1 MSRLENVLRF
11 ESLRAE
17 LHAAADEMAIR
28 LARSSISPVIR
39 DFLDFSTALCL
50 ADGRV
55 VAQGFSLPLHLGAIP
70 RAMQAVL
77 ASDLTFEPGDLVVL
91 NDPYRGGMHL
101 PDIFMVDP
109 VFADGDLIGF
119 AVAVAHHADIGGRV
133 PGGSGADSKEIFEEG
148 LRLPPVKLRRH
159 WTWAEDLQ
167 VVIDA
172 NVRMPEATHGDL
184 DAQAAACAAG
194 RDAFALLSG
203 RHGTGQVLALCEELI
218 DYSDRALAAE
228 IEGWPDG
235 KYEFE
240 DYEDHDGLTDRR
252 VPIRV
257 TVTVAG
263 SSIRF
268 DFAGTSEQVRGAINC
283 TLSYTESACY
293 AAVRALCAGDVPV
306 NAGFTRRIEVRAP
319 TRSLVNVAF
328 PGAVAAR
335 GVIGYRII
343 EAVFGA
349 LAGPLA
355 NALPAA
361 GDGGTSGIRL
371 GGYTEDGRR
380 FQYNDIVCGAW
391 GARPGLDGLD
401 GSAGIAANLANRS
414 IEVAEREDPVA
425 VLEYGFV
432 PDSEGAGQYRGGL
445 AIRRAVQLLAPA
457 ATLAIRTH
465 RRVTPPYG
473 LAGGLPGSTSATY
486 LIRDGKRTLL
496 PAKAVVEMRRGDVVE
511 HTTASGGGH
520 GDPRK
525 RDPAL
530 IDKDVADGKISPAR
544 AKAAYGR
551 DVGGNTKAMNPS
563 QPAAP
568 QPS

>member
-1 MSRLENVLRF
+1 MTRLENVLRF

-77 ASDLTFEPGDLVVL
+77 AAGIAFEPGDLVVV

-109 VFADGDLIGF
+109 VFADDGLIGF

-148 LRLPPVKLRRH
+148 LRLPPIRLRRR
-159 WTWAEDLQ
+159 WVWADDLQ
-167 VVIDA
+167 AVIDA

-184 DAQAAACAAG
+184 NAQAAACAAG
-194 RDAFALLSG
+194 REALAALAA
-203 RHGTGQVLALCEELI
+203 RHGTGHMLALCEELI
-218 DYSDRALAAE
+218 NYSDTALAAE
-228 IEGWPDG
+228 IGRWPDG
-235 KYEFE
+235 TYEFE

-257 TVTVAG
+257 AVTVDG
-263 SSIRF
+263 GFIRF
-268 DFAGTSEQVRGAINC
+268 DFAGTSEQVGGAINC

-293 AAVRALCAGDVPV
+293 AAVRALCAGDIPV
-306 NAGFTRRIEVRAP
+306 NAGFTRRIGVRAP
-319 TRSLVNVAF
+319 SRSLVNVAF

-349 LAGPLA
+349 LAHALG
-355 NALPAA
+355 NTLPAA

-414 IEVAEREDPVA
+414 IEVAEREDPITVM
-425 VLEYGFV
+425 EYGFV

-445 AIRRAVQLLAPA
+445 AIRRAVRLLAPA

-465 RRVTPPYG
+465 RRITPPYG

-486 LIRDGKRTLL
+486 LIRDGNRVLL
-496 PAKAVVEMRRGDVVE
+496 PAKSVVEMRRGDVVE

-520 GDPRK
+520 GDPQK

-530 IDKDVADGKISPAR
+530 IEQDLADGKISPDR
-544 AKAAYGR
+544 AKGVYGHDGR
-551 DVGGNTKAMNPS
+551 GRL
-563 QPAAP
+563 
-568 QPS
+568 